1 MMKSAVLSLLL
12 VVLTAATA
20 CTPSEWN
27 WQAELSTEELHIR
40 SDIPLHRVEVRGDDG
55 SLVAIRRLARPLSD
69 IGWRLDLPETGALQ
83 VVVDSRVG
91 RRSVEVQRPEHRAD
105 FHILVEAPLGQELRR
120 ITGGETLYFPAVKG
134 LGSQV
139 GVQLLARRV
148 GQATVSLCG
157 RESQIE
163 AQVKGELVVVTGAVS
178 SEKDCQVIVRSAE
191 EETRFV
197 LHPDVLELQQARES
211 VSVERIVFP
220 ADARGEQDPGR
231 RQGRVTLPSPA
242 LEELLRSSPLGVHS
256 RAMESAWGH
265 QAIHISNRGDKGL
278 NAVIRTS
285 VVDQNGQPAP
295 AFRSRV
301 RKADTLDGAVSAL
314 IRIPA
319 EGEEIATLPLFVDST
334 KLPPGA
340 GTWTR
345 KVELIP
351 LGSDTALFSS
361 ESPLYVSRASSWS
374 AVGFIGVVIS
384 MTLGFIL
391 LLLRL
396 GSWLRRSAT
405 SELVTVALFAN
416 LMFLFSAASHV
427 LGLSVTSILGPF
439 ATLLTGLV
447 DDVFRYALLATLVTL
462 LPRPGIV
469 TLTLLV
475 HTVMRTLAL
484 GGFHPALPFLLGSTV
499 LWLEGCLWL
508 AGITRG
514 NGAWRDEPPRLR
526 WLRLSL
532 GFAPPAVVNGAV
544 ALVAAAVLYRL
555 YYADW
560 YVVLMLAVPGF
571 LYTVLA
577 CRLALGFADSL
588 RKVEG

>member
-1 MMKSAVLSLLL
+1 MRSLALSLLVL
-12 VVLTAATA
+12 VLTSALG
-20 CTPSEWN
+20 CTPTEWK
-27 WQAELSTEELHIR
+27 WQAELSTEELLVR
-40 SDIPLHRVEVRGDDG
+40 SDLPIHRIEIRGEDG
-55 SLVAIRRLARPLSD
+55 GLVAIRRLSRPLNQV
-69 IGWRLDLPETGALQ
+69 GWKLDLPGTGALQ
-83 VVVDSRVG
+83 VIVDSRMG
-91 RRSVEVQRPEHRAD
+91 RRSIQVKRQRVRED
-105 FHILVEAPLGQELRR
+105 FHVLIEAPLGQEVRT
-120 ITGGETLYFPAVKG
+120 ISGGETIYFPAVKG
-134 LGSQV
+134 SETQV
-139 GVQLLARRV
+139 AVQLISRTI
-148 GQATVSLCG
+148 GTATLSLCG

-163 AQVKGELVVVTGAVS
+163 ARVKGELIVVTEAVPT
-178 SEKDCQVIVRSAE
+178 EKDCEVLIRSPG

-197 LHPDVLELQQARES
+197 LHPDVLELEQARDS
-211 VSVERIVFP
+211 VRVERIVFP
-220 ADARGEQDPGR
+220 ADARGQLDPGR
-231 RQGRVTLPSPA
+231 REGRVTLPSPA

-256 RAMESAWGH
+256 RAMESPWGH
-265 QAIHISNRGDKGL
+265 QAIQLSNKGDKGL
-278 NAVIRTS
+278 NAVIRTT
-285 VVDQNGQPAP
+285 VTDQNGQPAP

-301 RKADTLDGAVSAL
+301 RKAETLDGAVSAL

-319 EGEEIATLPLFVDST
+319 NGEEIATLPLFVDST

-345 KVELIP
+345 KVEVIP
-351 LGSDTALFSS
+351 LGSDAPLFSS

-374 AVGFIGVVIS
+374 AVGFVAVIIS

-427 LGLSVTSILGPF
+427 LGLSVTSVLGPF
-439 ATLLTGLV
+439 ATLVTGLV

-484 GGFHPALPFLLGSTV
+484 GGFHPVLPFMLGSTV
-499 LWLEGCLWL
+499 LWLEGCLWV

-514 NGAWRDEPPRLR
+514 DGAWRDESPRLR

-544 ALVAAAVLYRL
+544 GLVTAAVLYRL

-560 YVVLMLAVPGF
+560 YVVLMLAIPGF

-588 RKVEG
+588 RKVEA